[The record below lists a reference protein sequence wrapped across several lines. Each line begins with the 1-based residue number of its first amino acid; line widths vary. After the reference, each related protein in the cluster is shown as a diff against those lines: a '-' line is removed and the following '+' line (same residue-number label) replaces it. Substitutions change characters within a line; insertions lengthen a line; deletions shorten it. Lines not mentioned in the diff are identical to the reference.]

1 MFCIIYAPKGCLS
14 YGIFVIMTQ
23 ISTQEILRTDRDI
36 ETFMTEDMTFT
47 ARQNVRHVCV
57 ALKKYFEAHLG
68 IKADEIRREQ
78 TNEYISP
85 VSESSAYKVEA
96 PITIQ

>member
-1 MFCIIYAPKGCLS
+1 
-14 YGIFVIMTQ
+14 
-23 ISTQEILRTDRDI
+23 
-36 ETFMTEDMTFT
+36 MTEDMTFT

-78 TNEYISP
+78 TNDFIAP
-85 VSESSAYKVEA
+85 VAETSGVKVIKSVVVDNETKSIA
-96 PITIQ
+96 TKPLTL

>member
-1 MFCIIYAPKGCLS
+1 
-14 YGIFVIMTQ
+14 MTQ

-85 VSESSAYKVEA
+85 VSESSAYKVVSL
-96 PITIQ
+96 IMIQ